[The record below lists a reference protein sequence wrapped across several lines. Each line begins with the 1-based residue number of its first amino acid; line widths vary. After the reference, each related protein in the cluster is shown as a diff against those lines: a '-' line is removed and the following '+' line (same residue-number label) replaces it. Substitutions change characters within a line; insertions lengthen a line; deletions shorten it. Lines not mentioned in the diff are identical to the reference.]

1 LVSEPAATASHAS
14 AQRDHHPLTTRDE
27 RRIPSLDGLRAISI
41 TMVVA
46 SHCAGG
52 PGFSV
57 GPTLYHWLHG
67 LGDLGVRVFFV
78 ISGYLIT
85 SILVHELDKRQT
97 ISLTKFYFRRT
108 LRLFPAFYA
117 YVFTIVLLQSLKLLQ
132 LRPHDVLHAL
142 TYTMNY
148 HRDRAWWLGHCW
160 SLSVEEQ
167 FYFMWPAL
175 LILLG
180 RRRGL
185 YLAAAFVLLG
195 TAIRLGSW
203 FAFPATRDGIGET
216 FPTVGDAIAVGCVLG
231 GARKWLET
239 QAWWRGWQKSPL
251 ALLAPALVI
260 GAYSTWPWQRLSFVV
275 APTTIDV
282 GIALC
287 IAWCI
292 NNSNGMVGRVLDLR
306 PLVIVGIGSYS
317 VYLWQQL
324 FLKHDGTW
332 LIQRF
337 PINVVMLGLT
347 AAASYF
353 LVEKPFLRLRER
365 IEPRLFSK
373 R

>member
-1 LVSEPAATASHAS
+1 MSVA
-14 AQRDHHPLTTRDE
+14 LTTRDE

-41 TMVVA
+41 TMVVL
-46 SHCAGG
+46 SHAAGG
-52 PGFSV
+52 PGFAIPRAV
-57 GPTLYHWLHG
+57 AQWVHG
-67 LGDLGVRVFFV
+67 LGELGVRVFFV
-78 ISGYLIT
+78 ISGFLIT

-97 ISLTKFYFRRT
+97 ISLSKFYFRRT
-108 LRLFPAFYA
+108 LRLFPAFYV
-117 YVFTIVLLQSLKLLQ
+117 YVLTIVILQSLKLLQ
-132 LRPHDVLHAL
+132 LAPGDVLHAV

-148 HRDRAWWLGHCW
+148 HRARAWWLGHCW

-167 FYFMWPAL
+167 FYFLWPAI
-175 LILLG
+175 LIVLG

-185 YLAAAFVLLG
+185 MLAAAFVILG

-231 GARKWLET
+231 GLRGWLAT
-239 QAWWRGWQKSPL
+239 QPWWLRWQKSPL
-251 ALLAPALVI
+251 ALLAPLMIIA
-260 GAYSTWPWQRLSFVV
+260 AYSTWPWQRINFVI

-287 IAWCI
+287 ISWCI
-292 NNSNGMVGRVLDLR
+292 DNIDGVVGRVLNAR

-317 VYLWQQL
+317 IYLWQQL

-332 LIQRF
+332 KLQRF
-337 PINVVMLGLT
+337 PLNVVMVGLV
-347 AAASYF
+347 AALSYF

-365 IEPRLFSK
+365 IEPKLFK
-373 R
+373 RKTPA